1 MESLHGQ
8 IILGTMVLQDVLAVL
23 ALCIIPAFEVV
34 EHGSGNADV
43 VREIAIVFGVCLCLR
58 EFMRACVV
66 CILAIRFR
74 ILQNM
79 KSCGLSVPRCHESPS
94 STAVG
99 AEPAAPP
106 GGPPRILQNTR
117 RECSCLRQQL
127 HSRQKV

>member
-79 KSCGLSVPRCHESPS
+79 KSCGLLAPRCHESLAQRRRAP
-94 STAVG
+94 
-99 AEPAAPP
+99 PAAPP
-106 GGPPRILQNTR
+106 GGPPRILQP
-117 RECSCLRQQL
+117 RECS
-127 HSRQKV
+127 